1 MSYDTNLPQPIAD
14 NIADKM
20 ISPACIL
27 SFVLTATVRGE
38 LVDAWNWAEESEH
51 TSTEPVNE
59 SLAKDEK
66 PNGHESNGV
75 AKTTALSSEAEELTK
90 RKVS

>member
-1 MSYDTNLPQPIAD
+1 MNLPQPIAD
-14 NIADKM
+14 KT

-27 SFVLTATVRGE
+27 SFVVTAAVRGE
-38 LVDAWNWAEESEH
+38 LVDAWNWTEEGEH
-51 TSTEPVNE
+51 TSTEPVDQ
-59 SLAKDEK
+59 SPAKDEK

-75 AKTTALSSEAEELTK
+75 AKTTALFSEAEEELTR